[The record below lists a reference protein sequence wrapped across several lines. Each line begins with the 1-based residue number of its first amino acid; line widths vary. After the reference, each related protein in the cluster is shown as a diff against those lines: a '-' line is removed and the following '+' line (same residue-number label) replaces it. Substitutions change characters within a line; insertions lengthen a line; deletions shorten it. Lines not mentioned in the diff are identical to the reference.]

1 MRIPT
6 TLHLEADD
14 VDRHVRAASD
24 LVRRDAPFHRLM
36 RDLEVRYIC
45 GGKEKIDQ
53 EGWYQAATLPA
64 GICTGFR

>member
-36 RDLEVRYIC
+36 RDLLVRYIC